1 MLINYLKT
9 MSSNLTLTIIWS
21 LASISFFIF
30 LRYFL
35 FPFLYRKYIFYKFS
49 KKFLK
54 MSKKYDGELKE
65 KLADLSDSF
74 KDLNRNEK
82 I

>member
-1 MLINYLKT
+1 
-9 MSSNLTLTIIWS
+9 
-21 LASISFFIF
+21 
-30 LRYFL
+30 
-35 FPFLYRKYIFYKFS
+35 
-49 KKFLK
+49 

-82 I
+82 T